1 VIVLITVSPT
11 PSCMKDVVS
20 QTVQLVTMLN
30 QLNKPV
36 KNVVSPVELVL
47 VHLVKIVTPAL
58 KVTSSGSE
66 NVKNNVHSDISIT
79 FTLGLVTNV
88 LILVK
93 VVIPL
98 LGFVTIVLKVLS
110 YMPLLLLLSVLVN
123 VQMVIMKNNLLDN
136 VKFVTN
142 HV

>member
-1 VIVLITVSPT
+1 
-11 PSCMKDVVS
+11 
-20 QTVQLVTMLN
+20 
-30 QLNKPV
+30 
-36 KNVVSPVELVL
+36 
-47 VHLVKIVTPAL
+47 VTPAL

-110 YMPLLLLLSVLVN
+110 YMLLLLLLSVLVN
-123 VQMVIMKNNLLDN
+123 VQPDIMKN
-136 VKFVTN
+136 
-142 HV
+142 